1 MPRGNHQAE
10 AAGRLCLEKIR
21 EHRGCLPTLGPN
33 RTEVGRPPADA
44 DVNRLPSDKL
54 LNFSGPRFPLLPS
67 LAPQQ
72 FCLPRTL
79 VVYSAPWCE
88 VLRNLSSVFQQLMLD
103 AGYLKTTPFLQANV
117 RILQSDYLHLKEKQ
131 IIKQTSKSPRRLVL
145 GGEVRREE
153 LMPRYSTRKQS
164 RGLIP
169 RPPLAG
175 SPGVDKSRRPG
186 IPV

>member
-1 MPRGNHQAE
+1 M
-10 AAGRLCLEKIR
+10 
-21 EHRGCLPTLGPN
+21 
-33 RTEVGRPPADA
+33 
-44 DVNRLPSDKL
+44 
-54 LNFSGPRFPLLPS
+54 
-67 LAPQQ
+67 
-72 FCLPRTL
+72 
-79 VVYSAPWCE
+79 VYSAPWCE
-88 VLRNLSSVFQQLMLD
+88 VLRNLSSVFQQLILD
-103 AGYLKTTPFLQANV
+103 AGYLNATPFLQANV

-153 LMPRYSTRKQS
+153 LMPRYSTRKQG

-186 IPV
+186 IPVALINTRMDSNVGEEGVYLLNVHTTAQHWRKSGQVLKGEPGSKN